1 MPHDHLDAGHVR
13 GATRSLRLV
22 CYLDAPRRGGSST
35 ALATLLAAL
44 DGDIAVTV
52 VGSSSDVVEQV
63 AAARPGTATRV
74 LAAVRN
80 KTDIGSMVE
89 IVRTVRQLRPDVLH
103 ANLDSQWSAQ
113 YGLLAAVLTR
123 TPVVAVVHS
132 VWPRPHWLQRVLIGR
147 LARRVDVYVGVSG
160 YTARATEEL
169 LGLADGS
176 VRVIYNGVPRP
187 DTPGVAPSADGPVI
201 GAVGRLSPE
210 KGYHVLLRA
219 LVDVPV
225 GRLVLVGDGPQ
236 RAELEAL
243 ARELGIESRVR
254 FAGWVEPPWAGR
266 FAFDVLVLPSFNEG
280 FGLVVV
286 EAMLANVPVIATA
299 VGAVPELV
307 DDGTTGVL
315 VPPDDAGALAAAITQ
330 ILGDSALRSEMAGRA
345 RASASQRF
353 STAKMA
359 AEFESLYAELSAHRC
374 Q

>member
-1 MPHDHLDAGHVR
+1 
-13 GATRSLRLV
+13 V
-22 CYLDAPRRGGSST
+22 CYVDAPRRGGSST

-80 KTDIGSMVE
+80 KTDIGSMAE

-113 YGLLAAVLTR
+113 YGLLAAVVTR

-132 VWPRPHWLQRVLIGR
+132 VWPRPHWVQRVLIGR

-160 YTARATEEL
+160 HTARATEAL
-169 LGLADGS
+169 LGLAPGS
-176 VRVIYNGVPRP
+176 VRVIYNGVPDP
-187 DTPGVAPSADGPVI
+187 ETSHTAHSDDGPVI

-219 LVDVPV
+219 LCDVPE
-225 GRLVLVGDGPQ
+225 GRLVFVGDGPQ
-236 RAELEAL
+236 RSELEAL
-243 ARELGIESRVR
+243 ARGLGIASRVR
-254 FAGWVEPPWAGR
+254 FEGWVEPPWTAR
-266 FAFDVLVLPSFNEG
+266 WTFDVLVLPSFNEG

-299 VGAVPELV
+299 VGAIPEIV
-307 DDGTTGVL
+307 DDGQTGLL
-315 VPPDDAGALAAAITQ
+315 VPPGDAYSLARAIMRV
-330 ILGDSALRSEMAGRA
+330 LGDASLRAELTRRARTSALE
-345 RASASQRF
+345 RF
-353 STAKMA
+353 TTAKMA
-359 AEFESLYAELSAHRC
+359 AEFESLYAELSAHRR